1 MDEVRINKYLSQ
13 CGLCSRRE
21 ADKYIESGN
30 VTING
35 KVAVLGDRVSES
47 DDVRYKGKKLL
58 VEKEFVLLAYNKPI
72 GVECTA
78 DKKNPDNIIDKIGYN
93 KKIFYVGRLDKN
105 SCGLILFTNDGDLGN
120 RIAKAVNEHEKEYVV
135 KIKNQITDEFINKM
149 SKPVHI
155 LDTVTR
161 PCKVWKIDNHTFGII
176 LTQGLNRQIRRM
188 TEASGEQVTFLKRIR
203 VMNIKLDNL
212 GIGKYRECT
221 QKEID
226 ELKQKVYK

>member
-1 MDEVRINKYLSQ
+1 M
-13 CGLCSRRE
+13 
-21 ADKYIESGN
+21 
-30 VTING
+30 
-35 KVAVLGDRVSES
+35 
-47 DDVRYKGKKLL
+47 
-58 VEKEFVLLAYNKPI
+58 
-72 GVECTA
+72 
-78 DKKNPDNIIDKIGYN
+78 
-93 KKIFYVGRLDKN
+93 
-105 SCGLILFTNDGDLGN
+105 FTNDGDLGN

-188 TEASGEQVTFLKRIR
+188 TEACGEQVTFLKRIR

-221 QKEID
+221 HKEID

>member
-72 GVECTA
+72 GVEC
-78 DKKNPDNIIDKIGYN
+78 KKTG
-93 KKIFYVGRLDKN
+93 
-105 SCGLILFTNDGDLGN
+105 
-120 RIAKAVNEHEKEYVV
+120 
-135 KIKNQITDEFINKM
+135 
-149 SKPVHI
+149 
-155 LDTVTR
+155 
-161 PCKVWKIDNHTFGII
+161 
-176 LTQGLNRQIRRM
+176 
-188 TEASGEQVTFLKRIR
+188 
-203 VMNIKLDNL
+203 
-212 GIGKYRECT
+212 
-221 QKEID
+221 
-226 ELKQKVYK
+226 

>member
-78 DKKNPDNIIDKIGYN
+78 DKKIRII
-93 KKIFYVGRLDKN
+93 
-105 SCGLILFTNDGDLGN
+105 
-120 RIAKAVNEHEKEYVV
+120 
-135 KIKNQITDEFINKM
+135 
-149 SKPVHI
+149 
-155 LDTVTR
+155 
-161 PCKVWKIDNHTFGII
+161 
-176 LTQGLNRQIRRM
+176 
-188 TEASGEQVTFLKRIR
+188 
-203 VMNIKLDNL
+203 
-212 GIGKYRECT
+212 
-221 QKEID
+221 
-226 ELKQKVYK
+226 